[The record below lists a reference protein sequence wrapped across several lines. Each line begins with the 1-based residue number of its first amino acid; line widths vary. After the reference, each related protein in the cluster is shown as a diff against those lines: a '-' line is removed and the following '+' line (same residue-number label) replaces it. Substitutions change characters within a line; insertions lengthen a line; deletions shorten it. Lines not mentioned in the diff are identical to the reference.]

1 MPWGAAIA
9 AVGAYASSQSQKKG
23 AKAAAN
29 ASQQATDAQIEES
42 RRQYDLSRQDQMPFL
57 QAGQGALKRQ
67 EAYLSGDSSGF
78 ENSADYKFAVDQG
91 FKGLNRGLARN
102 GALWSGGG
110 DADRIALGQGLATQY
125 GNNYWNKLAGQAGQ
139 GQSAAGTLGGLGA
152 NMAGQIGNALGN
164 NALIAGNSAYNR
176 ANSNSNMLQ
185 QGVQGFGQWYNGQ
198 NKALNGGFYLGNQ
211 PGRG

>member
-1 MPWGAAIA
+1 MPWGVAVA
-9 AVGAYASSQSQKKG
+9 AVGAYASSSAQKKA
-23 AKAAAN
+23 AKAAAG
-29 ASQQATDAQIEES
+29 ASQQATDQTVAEQ
-42 RRQYDLSRQDQMPFL
+42 RRQYDQSRADQLPFL

-67 EAYLSGDSSGF
+67 EAYLTGDTSGF

-139 GQSAAGTLGGLGA
+139 GQLSANTLGGLGA
-152 NMAGQIGNALGN
+152 NMANNIGTAYGN
-164 NALIAGNSAYNR
+164 NALAQSQSAYNR
-176 ANSNSNMLQ
+176 ANANSALY
-185 QGVQGFGQWYNGQ
+185 GQATGAFNEWYGGK
-198 NKALNGGFYLGNQ
+198 NKSLNGGFYLGNQ
-211 PGRG
+211 PGKG